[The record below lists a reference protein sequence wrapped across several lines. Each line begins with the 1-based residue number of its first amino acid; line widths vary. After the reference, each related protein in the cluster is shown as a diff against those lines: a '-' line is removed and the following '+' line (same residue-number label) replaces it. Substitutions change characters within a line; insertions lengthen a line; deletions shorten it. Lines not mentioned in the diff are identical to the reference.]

1 MGLQC
6 ITIDIASQCFKF
18 KTGLQNIESMM
29 RMLLHENPWDEE
41 SQVEW
46 DRRVAEMVSRTERR
60 LTKYK
65 LG

>member
-1 MGLQC
+1 MMSRPVSGLVY
-6 ITIDIASQCFKF
+6 D
-18 KTGLQNIESMM
+18 E

-41 SQVEW
+41 SQAEW
-46 DRRVAEMVSRTERR
+46 DRRVAEIVSRTERR